1 MTLYVNCADIPD
13 IPRKE
18 AKPKLTQLKDYLS
31 QEFTLNIV
39 DNSAGVKPTVELL
52 DERKHNV
59 NSVISQFLAKDSNAA
74 PGVWNKSLFSEA
86 DLNPRHH
93 ACYIPLPA
101 SAKVRAVVLH
111 QKSSSLFFLCTEES
125 SSELKNFQVEYIFLV
140 FAKFA
145 FEF

>member
-1 MTLYVNCADIPD
+1 MNCADIPD

-111 QKSSSLFFLCTEES
+111 QKSPSLFFLCTEES
-125 SSELKNFQVEYIFLV
+125 SSELNNFQVEYSYLF

-145 FEF
+145 FEL

>member
-1 MTLYVNCADIPD
+1 MLTLYVNCADIPD
-13 IPRKE
+13 IPRKK
-18 AKPKLTQLKDYLS
+18 AKPKLTQLEDYLS
-31 QEFTLNIV
+31 QDFTLKIV
-39 DNSAGVKPTVELL
+39 DNSGVKPTVELL

-93 ACYIPLPA
+93 ASYVPLPA
-101 SAKVRAVVLH
+101 SSKVRAVVLH

>member
-1 MTLYVNCADIPD
+1 M
-13 IPRKE
+13 
-18 AKPKLTQLKDYLS
+18 PKLTQLKDYLS
-31 QEFTLNIV
+31 QDFTLNIV
-39 DNSAGVKPTVELL
+39 DNSGVKPTVELL

-93 ACYIPLPA
+93 ASYIPLPA
-101 SAKVRAVVLH
+101 SSKVRAVVLH

>member
-1 MTLYVNCADIPD
+1 MHCADIPD

-31 QEFTLNIV
+31 QDFTLKIV
-39 DNSAGVKPTVELL
+39 DNSGVKPTVELL

-59 NSVISQFLAKDSNAA
+59 NSVISKILTKDSNAA

-93 ACYIPLPA
+93 ASYIPLPA
-101 SAKVRAVVLH
+101 SSKFRAVVLH
-111 QKSSSLFFLCTEES
+111 HKSPALFFLCTEES
-125 SSELKNFQVEYIFLV
+125 SSELQNFQVEFNRFLV
-140 FAKFA
+140 LASFA